1 MVNGAKI
8 YVALKKVGNVL
19 PQAKPPQVN
28 RKNESDTVMG
38 PLLKVQVTFD
48 SLYLSFFFSS
58 YRIIRKFTNK

>member
-1 MVNGAKI
+1 MLNGAKI
-8 YVALKKVGNVL
+8 YVAVKKVANDLSQV
-19 PQAKPPQVN
+19 KPPQVN